1 MVLAQQNT
9 SFTSKF
15 AHIITEVFSPF
26 ILLAV
31 VITWIG
37 YQTDDSWLRNSFV
50 ASLFVSFIPLLI
62 SLTMT
67 KLGKVTDKY
76 IQQRRQRHLYYAIS
90 LGSILTGLVI
100 MMILPASTELRWI
113 TGLAVGTLLVV
124 MAINTKI
131 KISIH
136 ALIGALTAI
145 VFAFGQSEAPIAIS
159 AIGAWLLVSWS
170 RVHLSRHSFT
180 EVILGSV
187 FGGCVGWLFLVL
199 AVSML

>member
-1 MVLAQQNT
+1 MVLARQNT
-9 SFTSKF
+9 SLTSKF
-15 AHIITEVFSPF
+15 AHIITEIFSPF
-26 ILLAV
+26 ILVAV

-37 YQTDDSWLRNSFV
+37 YQTDDSWLRNSLIA
-50 ASLFVSFIPLLI
+50 ASFVSFIPLLA
-62 SLTMT
+62 SLAMT

-76 IQQRRQRHLYYAIS
+76 IQHRRQRHLYYAIS

-100 MMILPASTELRWI
+100 MMIIPASTDLRWI

-124 MAINTKI
+124 MAINIKL

-145 VFAFGQSEAPIAIS
+145 VFTFGQREAPIAIS

-170 RVHLSRHSFT
+170 RVFLSRHSLT
-180 EVILGSV
+180 EVVLGSLL
-187 FGGCVGWLFLVL
+187 GGFVGWIFLML
-199 AVSML
+199 AVSMP